1 MSLTNPTAVR
11 NFYLVSYD
19 ITSNKLRRK
28 IEKALKNFGQR
39 MQKSVFLCALAGEQ
53 LSNMTITLQQLLTGM
68 ISLQESGDSVA
79 ITGPIHEKNFSFL
92 LGNSCMLQ
100 DYMIY

>member
-1 MSLTNPTAVR
+1 MNPTAAR

-28 IEKALKNFGQR
+28 IEKTLKNFGQR

-53 LSNMTITLQQLLTGM
+53 LSSMTITLQQLLTCM
-68 ISLQESGDSVA
+68 IALQENGDSVA

-92 LGNSCMLQ
+92 LGNPCILQ